1 MIISYPNYLDQTQ
14 SIGLNPIVEYH
25 GIGVLLEDDPLLFIT
40 LPGSVE
46 YDIALSG
53 SVEYDIV
60 LSGSVEY
67 DIVLSEIGGGEA

>member
-14 SIGLNPIVEYH
+14 SVGLNPIVEYH
-25 GIGVLLEDDPLLFIT
+25 GVGVLLEDDPLLFMT
-40 LPGSVE
+40 LTGSVE
-46 YDIALSG
+46 YDIN
-53 SVEYDIV
+53 

>member
-1 MIISYPNYLDQTQ
+1 MIISYPNYLDQAQ

-25 GIGVLLEDDPLLFIT
+25 GIGVLLGDDPLLFIT

-46 YDIALSG
+46 YAIELSG
-53 SVEYDIV
+53 SVEYDIE

-67 DIVLSEIGGGEA
+67 AIELSETGGGEV